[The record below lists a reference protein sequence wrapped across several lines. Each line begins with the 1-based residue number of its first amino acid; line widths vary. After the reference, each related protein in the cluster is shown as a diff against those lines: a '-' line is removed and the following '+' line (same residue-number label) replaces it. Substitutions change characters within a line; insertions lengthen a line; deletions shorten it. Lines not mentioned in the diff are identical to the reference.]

1 MKRLLFIILA
11 FAAPVC
17 FAQDFGVILDLKLVL
32 GEGKLF
38 SGRSEFAASLV
49 PWFAAPLGDNADLYL
64 SGGITALYE
73 DDDAAVLPEVHRFEL
88 ILNPSPNLRI
98 EIGRVPFQDSLPWV
112 MAGLFDGASAGLNI
126 FGGRLAAGIFYT
138 GLLYKKTAALYMSA
152 ADRMDYYDNDVY
164 FASKRFVS
172 GINWEKSSF
181 FDSDWNISASALLQF
196 DLNDSD
202 NRIHSQYFSALF
214 STAFGDR
221 INAELGA
228 VLELAEETERGFYG
242 AFATSAAMQWMPPT
256 GLRDMLT
263 LRGRFSTGAWT
274 DGIGPFVPIT
284 AEAQGKVLRPM
295 LSGIAL
301 AEAEYTARLRQT
313 LSGTLSAAY
322 FFRTDDKTY
331 MLSEMD
337 GDSNSPLLGGEIYF
351 GMRWL
356 PLSDVL
362 FGIGG
367 GLFFPQTG
375 KVFRDNTVVMYR
387 VELAASVS
395 F

>member
-1 MKRLLFIILA
+1 
-11 FAAPVC
+11 
-17 FAQDFGVILDLKLVL
+17 
-32 GEGKLF
+32 
-38 SGRSEFAASLV
+38 
-49 PWFAAPLGDNADLYL
+49 
-64 SGGITALYE
+64 
-73 DDDAAVLPEVHRFEL
+73 
-88 ILNPSPNLRI
+88 
-98 EIGRVPFQDSLPWV
+98 
-112 MAGLFDGASAGLNI
+112 
-126 FGGRLAAGIFYT
+126 
-138 GLLYKKTAALYMSA
+138 MSA